1 MAIVLILEIF
11 KNPFSTQMVP
21 IWKNPVPVYYQGMY
35 MKKGSQFTPFIAH
48 GLKKLSEVGIKN
60 VLAKRH
66 IIPDQNCK
74 PLQIKGQS
82 LGMEKFA
89 SCFAFYSVG
98 IVISLIVLIS
108 ETIFKPS
115 TSLSQSIQKGKK
127 VVSME
132 MFQIELQNLV
142 ANNGMKLSGD
152 VKSGWIIEK

>member
-1 MAIVLILEIF
+1 
-11 KNPFSTQMVP
+11 MVP
-21 IWKNPVPVYYQGMY
+21 IWKNPIPVYYQGMY
-35 MKKGSQFTPFIAH
+35 MNKGSQFTPFIAY

-60 VLAKRH
+60 ILAKRH
-66 IIPDQNCK
+66 IIPDPNCK
-74 PLQIKGQS
+74 PLQIKGKS

-98 IVISLIVLIS
+98 IIISLIVLIS
-108 ETIFKPS
+108 ETIFKTS
-115 TSLSQSIQKGKK
+115 RSLSQSIQKRKK
-127 VVSME
+127 VLSLE

>member
-1 MAIVLILEIF
+1 
-11 KNPFSTQMVP
+11 MVP

-115 TSLSQSIQKGKK
+115 TSLSQSIQKGKQ
-127 VVSME
+127 VLSME

>member
-1 MAIVLILEIF
+1 M
-11 KNPFSTQMVP
+11 N
-21 IWKNPVPVYYQGMY
+21 
-35 MKKGSQFTPFIAH
+35 KGSQFTPFIAH

-60 VLAKRH
+60 ILAKRH
-66 IIPDQNCK
+66 IIPDPNCE
-74 PLQIKGQS
+74 PLQIKGES

-98 IVISLIVLIS
+98 IVVSLIVLIS

-115 TSLSQSIQKGKK
+115 RSLSQSTQKGKK
-127 VVSME
+127 VLSLE

-152 VKSGWIIEK
+152 VKSGWVIEK

>member
-1 MAIVLILEIF
+1 
-11 KNPFSTQMVP
+11 
-21 IWKNPVPVYYQGMY
+21 MY
-35 MKKGSQFTPFIAH
+35 MNKGSQFTPFIAH

-74 PLQIKGQS
+74 ALQIKGQS

-98 IVISLIVLIS
+98 IVISLIVLVI
-108 ETIFKPS
+108 EVIFKVSKSSSP
-115 TSLSQSIQKGKK
+115 SIQKNEEVLSLKTFEK
-127 VVSME
+127 
-132 MFQIELQNLV
+132 ELQNLV
-142 ANNGMKLSGD
+142 ANNGMKLSGN